1 VANENT
7 VKPQKINF
15 APSTA
20 NSLSTTS
27 ASNLNLSALPPL
39 SLYIH
44 IPWCIKK
51 CPYCDFNSHQQRGA
65 IPEDAYVAALIADLE
80 ATLPLVWGR
89 RVHTIFFG
97 GGTPS
102 LFSPRAMDD
111 ILGAVKARLFVE
123 ADAEITMEAN
133 PGTFEQEKFH
143 EFRALGINRLSIG
156 IQSFNATHLQALGR
170 VHNGIEAARAIDI
183 AQRSFDNI
191 NLDLMFALPQQT
203 AIQCAADI
211 DQALQYGTNHLS
223 MYHLTME
230 PNTLFHNN
238 PPPLPDDDLS
248 ADMQQL
254 VIDKLTAAGYEH
266 YETSAFSK
274 PQKASRHNLNYWRFG
289 DYIGIGA
296 GAHGKI
302 SAHDHIRR
310 TSTYK
315 QPQAYMDCTVS
326 GNFVQDTR
334 MLGARDLPFEFM
346 LNALRLNAGFA
357 NTLFTERTGLPLTVI
372 AAQLEKAEAR
382 GLLMRDHATI
392 RPTAKGR
399 LFLNDLLELFL
410 PD

>member
-1 VANENT
+1 VAKESES
-7 VKPQKINF
+7 KPQKISF
-15 APSTA
+15 APRVTVTPSSEFKLT
-20 NSLSTTS
+20 
-27 ASNLNLSALPPL
+27 ALPPL

-51 CPYCDFNSHQQRGA
+51 CPYCDFNSHQQKGTL
-65 IPEDAYVAALIADLE
+65 PEDAYVAALTADLE
-80 ATLPLVWGR
+80 ATLPLIWGR

-102 LFSPRAMDD
+102 LFSARAMDD
-111 ILGAVKARLFVE
+111 ILSAVKARVFVE

-143 EFRALGINRLSIG
+143 DFRALGINRLSIG
-156 IQSFNATHLQALGR
+156 IQSFNAQHLSALGR
-170 VHNGIEAARAIDI
+170 VHNGLEAARAIDI
-183 AQRSFDNI
+183 AQKSFDNI
-191 NLDLMFALPQQT
+191 NLDLMFALPEQT
-203 AIQCAADI
+203 LAECAADI
-211 DQALQYGTNHLS
+211 DQALRYGTNHLS

-230 PNTLFHNN
+230 SNTLFHNN
-238 PPPLPDDDLS
+238 PPSLPDDDLS

-266 YETSAFSK
+266 YETSAFAK
-274 PQKASRHNLNYWRFG
+274 PTKASRHNLNYWRFG

-310 TSTYK
+310 TATFK
-315 QPQAYMDCTVS
+315 QPQTYMDCIST
-326 GNFVQDTR
+326 GNFVQDNR
-334 MLGARDLPFEFM
+334 MLTARDLPFEFM
-346 LNALRLNAGFA
+346 LNALRLNSGFA
-357 NTLFTERTGLPLTVI
+357 TTLFTERTGLPITVI
-372 AAQLEKAEAR
+372 ATQLAQAEAR
-382 GLLMRDHATI
+382 GMLTRDHATI

>member
-1 VANENT
+1 MAKDSES
-7 VKPQKINF
+7 KPQKISF
-15 APSTA
+15 ASRAVATK
-20 NSLSTTS
+20 
-27 ASNLNLSALPPL
+27 ASDFKLTALPPL

-51 CPYCDFNSHQQRGA
+51 CPYCDFNSHQQRGTL
-65 IPEDAYVAALIADLE
+65 PEDAYVAALTADLE
-80 ATLPLVWGR
+80 ATLPLIWGR

-102 LFSPRAMDD
+102 LFSARAMDN
-111 ILGAVKARLFVE
+111 ILSAVKARVFVE

-143 EFRALGINRLSIG
+143 DFRALGINRLSIG
-156 IQSFNATHLQALGR
+156 IQSFNAQHLTALGR
-170 VHNGIEAARAIDI
+170 VHNGTEAARAIDI

-191 NLDLMFALPQQT
+191 NLDLMFALPEQT
-203 AIQCAADI
+203 LAECAADI
-211 DQALQYGTNHLS
+211 DQALSYGTNHLS

-238 PPPLPDDDLS
+238 PPKLPDDDLS

-254 VIDKLTAAGYEH
+254 VIDKLTTAGYEH
-266 YETSAFSK
+266 YETSAFAK
-274 PQKASRHNLNYWRFG
+274 PTKASRHNLNYWRFG

-302 SAHDHIRR
+302 SAHDSIRR
-310 TSTYK
+310 TATFK
-315 QPQAYMDCTVS
+315 QPQAYMNCTS
-326 GNFVQDTR
+326 TGNFVQDNRLLT
-334 MLGARDLPFEFM
+334 ARDLPFEFM

-357 NTLFTERTGLPLTVI
+357 TTLFIERTGLPITVI
-372 AAQLEKAEAR
+372 AKQLAQAEAR
-382 GLLMRDHATI
+382 GLLTRDHATI

>member
-1 VANENT
+1 MANGTEI
-7 VKPQKINF
+7 KSQKISF
-15 APSTA
+15 TPSAKSESAAT
-20 NSLSTTS
+20 NTTDFK
-27 ASNLNLSALPPL
+27 LTALPPL

-51 CPYCDFNSHQQRGA
+51 CPYCDFNSHQQRGTL
-65 IPEDAYVAALIADLE
+65 PEDAYVTALIADLE
-80 ATLPLVWGR
+80 ATLPLIWGR

-102 LFSPRAMDD
+102 LFSARAMDD
-111 ILGAVKARLFVE
+111 ILSAVKARVFVE
-123 ADAEITMEAN
+123 VDAEITMEAN

-143 EFRALGINRLSIG
+143 DFRALGINRLSIG
-156 IQSFNATHLQALGR
+156 IQSFNPQHLHALGR

-183 AQRSFDNI
+183 AQKSFDNI
-191 NLDLMFALPQQT
+191 NLDLMFALPNQT
-203 AIQCAADI
+203 LAECAADV
-211 DQALQYGTNHLS
+211 DQALAYGTNHLS

-230 PNTLFHNN
+230 PNTLFHHN

-254 VIDKLTAAGYEH
+254 VIEKLTTAGYEH

-274 PQKASRHNLNYWRFG
+274 PNKASRHNLNYWRFG

-302 SAHDHIRR
+302 SAHDKIQR
-310 TSTYK
+310 TATFK
-315 QPQAYMDCTVS
+315 QPQTYLDCIST
-326 GNFVQDTR
+326 GNFLQDNRILT
-334 MLGARDLPFEFM
+334 ARDLPFEFM

-357 NTLFTERTGLPLTVI
+357 SGLFTERTGLPLTII
-372 AAQLEKAEAR
+372 AAQLAKAEAR
-382 GLLMRDHATI
+382 GLLVRDHAMI
-392 RPTAKGR
+392 RPTAKGK

-410 PD
+410 PN